1 MEPPSSVNSD
11 KTMSAGKPADDPLS
25 EFNCSDTYLIVTCH
39 PDDPQDGGYVVCEY
53 SPLTG
58 LMYLGT
64 GGHIES

>member
-39 PDDPQDGGYVVCEY
+39 PDDCRDGGYVVCGY

-58 LMYLGT
+58 VTYMGR
-64 GGHIES
+64 GGDIDS